1 MNAIH
6 PHIHPDT
13 KIACHADDFALW
25 RTHKDITV
33 SEEPINKTLKGI
45 AAWAKDLKL
54 TINADKTNYCIFST
68 DRRHRGSFNA
78 NIKMEDSKIERVIF
92 PTYLD
97 VTLDP
102 ELRFSRHFEQTS
114 NKALGKSNLFRKLC
128 GTIHGD
134 QDLKPKKEIL
144 LYHWTST

>member
-1 MNAIH
+1 MKTTH

-13 KIACHADDFALW
+13 KIACYADDIALW
-25 RTHKDITV
+25 HTHRDITV
-33 SEEPINKTLKGI
+33 SEGAINKTLKGI

-54 TINADKTNYCIFST
+54 TINADKKNYCIFSN
-68 DRRHRGSFNA
+68 DRLQRGSFNV

-114 NKALGKSNLFRKLC
+114 NKALGKLNLLRK
-128 GTIHGD
+128 GN
-134 QDLKPKKEIL
+134 
-144 LYHWTST
+144 